1 MNNDN
6 NDIMDLLS
14 LLSIILQLKVMED
27 QNHQSNNDDIMKE
40 LQRQDK
46 AYLEKIV
53 QNQNIIIQKLNKLA
67 FMLAD

>member
-27 QNHQSNNDDIMKE
+27 QNHQSDNDDIMKE

-46 AYLEKIV
+46 AYLEKII

-67 FMLAD
+67 FMLVD

>member
-27 QNHQSNNDDIMKE
+27 QNHQSDNDDIMKE

-46 AYLEKIV
+46 AYLEKII

>member
-1 MNNDN
+1 
-6 NDIMDLLS
+6 MDLLS

-27 QNHQSNNDDIMKE
+27 QNHQSDNDDIMKE

-46 AYLEKIV
+46 AYLEKII

>member
-27 QNHQSNNDDIMKE
+27 QNHQSDNDDIMKE
-40 LQRQDK
+40 LQKQDK
-46 AYLEKIV
+46 AYLEKII

>member
-27 QNHQSNNDDIMKE
+27 QNYQSDNDDIMKE
-40 LQRQDK
+40 LQKQDK
-46 AYLEKIV
+46 AYLEKII